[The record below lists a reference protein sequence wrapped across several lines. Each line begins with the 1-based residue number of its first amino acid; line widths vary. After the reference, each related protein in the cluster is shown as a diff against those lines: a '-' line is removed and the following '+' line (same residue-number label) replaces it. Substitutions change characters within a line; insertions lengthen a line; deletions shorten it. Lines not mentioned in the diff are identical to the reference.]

1 MIRKAM
7 GLHVE
12 EEAAPEDLLE
22 SDAPGVSSTL
32 LPSQQPLRTQSCDDA
47 VNREMVKISNELLDI
62 SILQNRCLT
71 NEMRKC
77 IESNRQLRRA
87 NSVLMKGQV
96 IYEAKWREERRRRST
111 VEGRLVSIAEDRNKF
126 MFENAALHARL
137 GQLEQQ
143 PTSSPAAEDLIDMR
157 TLNPIQNLGHTNNSH
172 SEEAMHSLDYYGQ
185 GNVQLPLAGGDY
197 SSSTNLSP
205 FQETRH
211 YSLSPNHHN
220 TNSQPSFSGYL
231 YQRDGNLQATS
242 LLHQSTQSAQSLLS
256 SSTSLPNFP
265 VASNINTL
273 SISNLSPAGNTAEV
287 PSLEWA
293 PDQSSYSGSSTQPY
307 FVQDK
312 VSFQI
317 SPLSPPPTESS
328 LDTTS
333 LVEDSLVP
341 EAVVSSVSADSDDHM
356 LSLSSCYNEATLPPE
371 PAVFM
376 DEDAQLEWAK

>member
-1 MIRKAM
+1 MIKKAM

-22 SDAPGVSSTL
+22 SDAPGVS
-32 LPSQQPLRTQSCDDA
+32 QQPLRTQSCGDA

-87 NSVLMKGQV
+87 NSVLMEGQV

-111 VEGRLVSIAEDRNKF
+111 VEGRLVSIAEERNKF

-143 PTSSPAAEDLIDMR
+143 PTSSSAAEDLMDTRI
-157 TLNPIQNLGHTNNSH
+157 LNPIQNPGHTNNSH
-172 SEEAMHSLDYYGQ
+172 SEEAMHSLNYYGQ
-185 GNVQLPLAGGDY
+185 GNVQLPLASRDY
-197 SSSTNLSP
+197 SSSTSLSP

-220 TNSQPSFSGYL
+220 TNSQPSFSGCL
-231 YQRDGNLQATS
+231 YQRDGNPQATS
-242 LLHQSTQSAQSLLS
+242 LLHQSTQSAQSLFS

-265 VASNINTL
+265 VASNVNTL

-317 SPLSPPPTESS
+317 SPLSPPHTESS
-328 LDTTS
+328 LDATS

-356 LSLSSCYNEATLPPE
+356 LSLSSCYNDEATLPPE
-371 PAVFM
+371 PAVFI

>member
-87 NSVLMKGQV
+87 NSMFMKGQV
-96 IYEAKWREERRRRST
+96 IYKAKWREERRRRST
-111 VEGRLVSIAEDRNKF
+111 VEGRLVSIAEERNKF

-143 PTSSPAAEDLIDMR
+143 PTSSPAAEDLTDTR
-157 TLNPIQNLGHTNNSH
+157 TLNPIQNPGQTNNSH
-172 SEEAMHSLDYYGQ
+172 SEEAMHYYGQ
-185 GNVQLPLAGGDY
+185 GNVQLPLAGRDY
-197 SSSTNLSP
+197 SSSTSLSP

-220 TNSQPSFSGYL
+220 TNSQPSFSGCL
-231 YQRDGNLQATS
+231 YQQDGNPQATS
-242 LLHQSTQSAQSLLS
+242 LLHQSTQSAQSLFS

-273 SISNLSPAGNTAEV
+273 SNSNLSPAGNTAEV

-317 SPLSPPPTESS
+317 SPLSPPHTESS
-328 LDTTS
+328 LDAAS

-341 EAVVSSVSADSDDHM
+341 EAVVSSVSAESDDHI

>member
-22 SDAPGVSSTL
+22 SDAPGVS
-32 LPSQQPLRTQSCDDA
+32 QQPLRTQSCGDT
-47 VNREMVKISNELLDI
+47 VNREMVKISDKLLGI

-71 NEMRKC
+71 NEMQKC

-87 NSVLMKGQV
+87 NSMLMEDQV
-96 IYEAKWREERRRRST
+96 IYKAKWREERRRRST
-111 VEGRLVSIAEDRNKF
+111 AEERLVSIAEDRNKF

-137 GQLEQQ
+137 GQWEQQ
-143 PTSSPAAEDLIDMR
+143 PTSSSAAEDLMDTR
-157 TLNPIQNLGHTNNSH
+157 TLNPIQNPGHTNNSH

-185 GNVQLPLAGGDY
+185 GNVQLPLASRDY
-197 SSSTNLSP
+197 SSTSLSP

-220 TNSQPSFSGYL
+220 TNSQPSFSGCL
-231 YQRDGNLQATS
+231 YQQDENPLATS
-242 LLHQSTQSAQSLLS
+242 LLQESTQLAQSLFS

-287 PSLEWA
+287 PSLKWA

-328 LDTTS
+328 LDATS

-356 LSLSSCYNEATLPPE
+356 LSLSSCYNDEATLPPE
-371 PAVFM
+371 PAVFI